1 MLLYCSKN
9 TKKTPQPLTGALTLD
24 GGRGNVKQHRPT
36 AGVSS
41 KAVPVT
47 KKSKENL
54 PEKEKKN
61 TSPTTCES
69 ASASASAH
77 PAVILPPQEQEPLK
91 KNPSQEPAQIVA
103 AETKHKRS
111 KSAETPTASSKDR
124 RRPRQHRRHV
134 SFHSVDVQEYNVT
147 VGAYTYCDVLP
158 VSLDW
163 SHSRRKAFAINDYE
177 AMRRHAS
184 HRKECQLH
192 MDLRDRL
199 ERLILVSGM
208 SEFTVATLEQQ
219 RKRQY
224 L

>member
-1 MLLYCSKN
+1 VNLHLHLHLPTLPSSSHPKN
-9 TKKTPQPLTGALTLD
+9 
-24 GGRGNVKQHRPT
+24 
-36 AGVSS
+36 
-41 KAVPVT
+41 
-47 KKSKENL
+47 
-54 PEKEKKN
+54 
-61 TSPTTCES
+61 
-69 ASASASAH
+69 
-77 PAVILPPQEQEPLK
+77 
-91 KNPSQEPAQIVA
+91 KNPSRRTHPKNQL
-103 AETKHKRS
+103 RS
-111 KSAETPTASSKDR
+111 SLLRPNTRDPSLQRPPTASSKDR